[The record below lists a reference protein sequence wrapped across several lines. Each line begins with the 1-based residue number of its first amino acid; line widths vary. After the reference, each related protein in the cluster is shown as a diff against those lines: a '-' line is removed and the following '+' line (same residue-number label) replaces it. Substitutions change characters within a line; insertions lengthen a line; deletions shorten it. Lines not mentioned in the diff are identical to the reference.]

1 MGKLGKYC
9 ISAVLVVV
17 VFVSMAGIC
26 VFAEGVEGKVNI
38 NTATESQLA
47 LLPGVGP
54 KLATEI
60 IKYRASNGDFKT
72 VDDIKKV
79 SGIADKKFEKIK
91 EFITLEGDSTIKAL
105 KSGVEKEKKET
116 PSEVKN

>member
-26 VFAEGVEGKVNI
+26 VFAEGIEGKVNI
-38 NTATESQLA
+38 NTGTESQLA

-54 KLATEI
+54 KLAAEI
-60 IKYRASNGDFKT
+60 IRYRTGNGNFKT
-72 VDDIKKV
+72 IDDIKKV
-79 SGIADKKFEKIK
+79 SGIADKKFEKIRD
-91 EFITLEGDSTIKAL
+91 FITLDGDSTIKAM
-105 KSGVEKEKKET
+105 KAEVEKEKKEIK
-116 PSEVKN
+116 SEVKK